1 MSAIIITNPEKLRE
15 AIDFAVE
22 AKCVEQLGI
31 GLVRLF
37 QTLTAGMKDDNKMV
51 AQVSGDFAPHS
62 LRFAIFRDMGWSFV
76 DGPSRS
82 QLCLNGGWIYAGPG
96 APGDGSGPSYSVSLA
111 WVAGQA
117 PVHSW
122 AVHT

>member
-1 MSAIIITNPEKLRE
+1 MSAIIITNPVKLRE

-37 QTLTAGMKDDNKMV
+37 QTLTVGMTLENSRV
-51 AQVSGDFAPHS
+51 AIVTGDFAPHS
-62 LRFAIFRDMGWSFV
+62 LGFAIFANARLSYDVTPENRVM
-76 DGPSRS
+76 
-82 QLCLNGGWIYAGPG
+82 NGGWIYAGPG
-96 APGDGSGPSYSVSLA
+96 APGDGRGPSYSVSLA
-111 WVAGQA
+111 WVAGQE

-122 AVHT
+122 SVHT